1 MIIWVKEN
9 ETENFLPLIPED
21 MQSHVKSG
29 EWFCLGALA
38 DPVDSDTSANE
49 KTAAGVLLFS
59 SEEGLSNGEDPAIMI
74 QLHWIYVNPDY
85 RQKGIGNALMDALS
99 DVLKDNP
106 ADGILCDVP
115 FSSEYDLAE
124 AFLTDWGF
132 EFDVIERP
140 EVTLTKE
147 DGREYNQKKGDGKHT
162 NLLSR
167 DNGVWPL
174 KDVPPEAFRKALH
187 AIVAMTPTPYYE
199 DISDD
204 PKIYDGELSCAVM
217 KNDTVSS
224 LLLFEKLS
232 DMDYQ
237 LVIMSSLSEKPAIE
251 LKDLITYSAAVYYL
265 KLPEDAGIH
274 VRLAIERSMSLF
286 SYFFP
291 DKELALLRR
300 GYFE

>member
-1 MIIWVKEN
+1 MGRIILFAGTSE
-9 ETENFLPLIPED
+9 
-21 MQSHVKSG
+21 G
-29 EWFCLGALA
+29 RRLA
-38 DPVDSDTSANE
+38 Q
-49 KTAAGVLLFS
+49 LLTKY
-59 SEEGLSNGEDPAIMI
+59 G
-74 QLHWIYVNPDY
+74 
-85 RQKGIGNALMDALS
+85 K
-99 DVLKDNP
+99 DVLVCV
-106 ADGILCDVP
+106 AT
-115 FSSEYDLAE
+115 EYGE
-124 AFLTDWGF
+124 
-132 EFDVIERP
+132 
-140 EVTLTKE
+140 EV
-147 DGREYNQKKGDGKHT
+147 
-162 NLLSR
+162 
-167 DNGVWPL
+167 L

-274 VRLAIERSMSLF
+274 VRLATERSMSLF